1 MVEFIKRR
9 TFTFGL
15 AAAASAP
22 LLPSLAK
29 AQEAW
34 PTQAVKIIVPFPAGG
49 SADVLP
55 RIVAEALGPI
65 WKQPIVIE
73 NKPGAGGNIGAE
85 AVAIAKP
92 DGYTLM
98 AAPPPPIAINHNL
111 YPKMNYDPTK
121 FKPVTIMGSAP
132 NVIAVSN
139 KSGVKNVQELIALA
153 KASPGKINVA
163 NQGNG
168 STSHLTASMFEVMAG
183 VKFNHVPYRGTAPAL
198 NDLLAGHV
206 DLFFD
211 NIASSLAQHQSGTI
225 RILAVCST
233 ERVEQLPDVPT
244 VSEAG
249 IKGFSAIAWFAV
261 MAPEGTPDAI
271 IAKINKDIVAVMRT
285 PEVRKKFL
293 DQAATPIANSPQE
306 AAQFIVSETKLWGD
320 VIKSA
325 NVKIAN

>member
-1 MVEFIKRR
+1 MVELIKRR

-85 AVAIAKP
+85 AVSVAKP

-325 NVKIAN
+325 NVKIAL

>member
-1 MVEFIKRR
+1 MVEFMKRR

-15 AAAASAP
+15 AAAATAL
-22 LLPSLAK
+22 LLPSLAS
-29 AQEAW
+29 AQQAW
-34 PTQAVKIIVPFPAGG
+34 PIQAVKIIVPFPAGG

-85 AVAIAKP
+85 MVAVAKP

-121 FKPVTIMGSAP
+121 FKPVTILGSAP

-139 KSGVKNVQELIALA
+139 KSGVKNVQELIAKA
-153 KASPGKINVA
+153 KADPGKINVA

-249 IKGFSAIAWFAV
+249 IKGFSAIAWFAI
-261 MAPEGTPDAI
+261 MAPEGTPDAV
-271 IAKINKDIVAVMRT
+271 IAKINKDVVAVMKT

-306 AAQFIVSETKLWGD
+306 AARFIASETKLWGD

>member
-1 MVEFIKRR
+1 MNESINRR

-22 LLPSLAK
+22 LLPGLAS

-34 PTQAVKIIVPFPAGG
+34 PSQAVKIIVPFPAGG

-85 AVAIAKP
+85 AVSVAKP

-111 YPKMNYDPTK
+111 YPKMNYDPTR

-139 KSGVKNVQELIALA
+139 KSGVKSVQELIANA
-153 KASPGKINVA
+153 KANPGKINVA

-183 VKFNHVPYRGTAPAL
+183 VTFNHVPYRGTAPAL

-225 RILAVCST
+225 RILAVCSAG
-233 ERVEQLPDVPT
+233 RVEQLPDVPT

-271 IAKINKDIVAVMRT
+271 ISKINKDIVAVLNT
-285 PEVRKKFL
+285 PDVRKKFL

-306 AAQFIVSETKLWGD
+306 AAQFIVSEHKLWGD

-325 NVKIAN
+325 NVKIAK